1 MAGLSTESV
10 KSDAAKYIYDA
21 TKGSQTDAAASKDLS
36 MNDFW
41 KLMAAQLQYQD
52 PMNPMSNSDMMNQM
66 TQMATLNAMTSVS
79 DAVAKFATVSNNLSQ
94 VTLTTYSTGLLGKEV
109 TVAITNDDGE
119 ITGTKKGVVAG
130 VDLTGSTAVY
140 IDGKK
145 YELSQVMGIGDVPV
159 KADTKADGTD
169 ETQTE
174 DQKTDATDKTQPEDQ
189 KTDEAD
195 KGQTE
200 SQSGE

>member
-1 MAGLSTESV
+1 MAGIDSTTL
-10 KSDAAKYIYDA
+10 KSDAAQYLFDA
-21 TKGSQTDAAASKDLS
+21 TKETQTSAVANNSDLT

-66 TQMATLNAMTSVS
+66 TQMATMNAMTQVT

-109 TVAITNDDGE
+109 TVAITDEKGE
-119 ITGTKKGVVAG
+119 VTGTKKGTVTG
-130 VDLTGSTAVY
+130 VDLTGATAVY

-145 YELSQVMGIGDVPV
+145 YELSQVMGIGEVPV
-159 KADTKADGTD
+159 KIPDKDKD
-169 ETQTE
+169 E
-174 DQKTDATDKTQPEDQ
+174 TDKTDTD
-189 KTDEAD
+189 KTDTD
-195 KGQTE
+195 KTDTDNTTGDKDKE
-200 SQSGE
+200 

>member
-1 MAGLSTESV
+1 MAGIEDVLQ
-10 KSDAAKYIYDA
+10 SDAAQYQYDA
-21 TKGSQTDAAASKDLS
+21 TKSSQTSAVASKD
-36 MNDFW
+36 MTMDDFW

-66 TQMATLNAMTSVS
+66 TQMATMNAMTQVT
-79 DAVAKFATVSNNLSQ
+79 DAVSKFATVSNNLSQ

-119 ITGTKKGVVAG
+119 ITGTKKGLVTG
-130 VDLTGSTAVY
+130 VDLTGATAVY

-159 KADTKADGTD
+159 KIKDEDTKD
-169 ETQTE
+169 EDKTE
-174 DQKTDATDKTQPEDQ
+174 ENDKTDTDNTAGDED
-189 KTDEAD
+189 KE
-195 KGQTE
+195 
-200 SQSGE
+200 

>member
-1 MAGLSTESV
+1 MAGVEDVL
-10 KSDAAKYIYDA
+10 KSDAAQYQYDA
-21 TKGSQTDAAASKDLS
+21 SKSTQTSAVSNKSDMTMD
-36 MNDFW
+36 DFW

-66 TQMATLNAMTSVS
+66 TQMATMNAMTQVT

-109 TVAITNDDGE
+109 TVAITNEEGE
-119 ITGTKKGVVAG
+119 VTGTKKGTVTG
-130 VDLTGSTAVY
+130 VDLTGATAVY

-159 KADTKADGTD
+159 KIPEKD
-169 ETQTE
+169 E
-174 DQKTDATDKTQPEDQ
+174 DKTDTDKEDETDKTD
-189 KTDEAD
+189 TDNTTDGGD
-195 KGQTE
+195 KE
-200 SQSGE
+200 

>member
-1 MAGLSTESV
+1 MAGVEDVL
-10 KSDAAKYIYDA
+10 KSDAAQYQYDA
-21 TKGSQTDAAASKDLS
+21 SKATQTSAVSNKSDMTMD
-36 MNDFW
+36 DFW

-66 TQMATLNAMTSVS
+66 TQMATMNAMTQVT

-109 TVAITNDDGE
+109 TVAITDEKGE
-119 ITGTKKGVVAG
+119 VTGTKKGTVTG
-130 VDLTGSTAVY
+130 VDLTGATAVY

-159 KADTKADGTD
+159 KIPDKD
-169 ETQTE
+169 EDE
-174 DQKTDATDKTQPEDQ
+174 TDKTDTDKTETD
-189 KTDEAD
+189 KTDTDNTTGD
-195 KGQTE
+195 KDKE
-200 SQSGE
+200 

>member
-1 MAGLSTESV
+1 MAGVSDVLL
-10 KSDAAKYIYDA
+10 SDAAKYQYDA
-21 TKGSQTDAAASKDLS
+21 AKASQTDAVANGGDLS
-36 MNDFW
+36 IDDFW

-66 TQMATLNAMTSVS
+66 TQMATMNAMTQVT

-109 TVAITNDDGE
+109 TVAITNEEGE
-119 ITGTKKGVVAG
+119 VTGTKKGTVTG
-130 VDLTGSTAVY
+130 VDLTGATAVY

-159 KADTKADGTD
+159 KIPEKD
-169 ETQTE
+169 E
-174 DQKTDATDKTQPEDQ
+174 DKTDTDKEDETDKTDTDNTTDGED
-189 KTDEAD
+189 KE
-195 KGQTE
+195 
-200 SQSGE
+200 